1 MGFFDNHN
9 HSQFSF
15 DGKKTT
21 VEESAAAA
29 FAKGLDGICFTD
41 HCDFYVPPMKAQF
54 EHLVPEVF
62 DVESQQAEI
71 DRVNAASY
79 AALPGNRRFRIL
91 KGIEIGLQKKCRE
104 QIREHLGKYRF
115 DQVIA
120 SVHYIDG
127 TDPFYGGYYEGKD
140 WKEAYGHYL
149 ETIYEEMTWLGD
161 FDIVGHYDYVARYA
175 PYPQASIFYRDFSD
189 IFDAMFKYLA
199 IQGLPRQDSRDGH
212 RRTQALQGARGR
224 GCQPGVRLAR
234 RAEDRGQFPALR
246 GRRPQRRV
254 QVSCPFR
261 VQTAPHDSAVMLT
274 GTAGRPAAE
283 RAQGMSGYKKR
294 GLQSSFFCIL
304 KRSAI
309 IPRYRPLRRLLP
321 HQVYPCL

>member
-1 MGFFDNHN
+1 MGLFDNHN

-21 VEESAAAA
+21 VEDSAAAA

-62 DVESQQAEI
+62 DVEAQQAEI

-79 AALPGNRRFRIL
+79 AVLPGSRRFRIL
-91 KGIEIGLQKKCRE
+91 KGIEIGLQKNCRE
-104 QIREHLGKYRF
+104 QIREHLGKYSF

-120 SVHYIDG
+120 SVHYIDD

-199 IQGLPRQDSRDGH
+199 QEGKALEINTKTYKDYHG
-212 RRTQALQGARGR
+212 RTPALQGAWRR

-234 RAEDRGQFPALR
+234 RAEARGQFPALR
-246 GRRPQRRV
+246 GRRPQCRI

-261 VQTAPHDSAVMLT
+261 IQTSLHDSAVMLT
-274 GTAGRPAAE
+274 GKAGC
-283 RAQGMSGYKKR
+283 GTD
-294 GLQSSFFCIL
+294 
-304 KRSAI
+304 
-309 IPRYRPLRRLLP
+309 
-321 HQVYPCL
+321 

>member
-62 DVESQQAEI
+62 AVEAQQAEI

-104 QIREHLGKYRF
+104 QIRE
-115 DQVIA
+115 Q
-120 SVHYIDG
+120 
-127 TDPFYGGYYEGKD
+127 
-140 WKEAYGHYL
+140 
-149 ETIYEEMTWLGD
+149 
-161 FDIVGHYDYVARYA
+161 
-175 PYPQASIFYRDFSD
+175 
-189 IFDAMFKYLA
+189 
-199 IQGLPRQDSRDGH
+199 
-212 RRTQALQGARGR
+212 
-224 GCQPGVRLAR
+224 
-234 RAEDRGQFPALR
+234 
-246 GRRPQRRV
+246 
-254 QVSCPFR
+254 
-261 VQTAPHDSAVMLT
+261 
-274 GTAGRPAAE
+274 AGRPVLITVAACQYTIF
-283 RAQGMSGYKKR
+283 RIICYKKINVLE
-294 GLQSSFFCIL
+294 GALNAALFLSSHI
-304 KRSAI
+304 
-309 IPRYRPLRRLLP
+309 RRT
-321 HQVYPCL
+321 